1 MIACIISAELATF
14 PGSVIFKYVV
24 KTKCHYESPNVG
36 SHHYSGQQKL
46 VLRHYIGMLFKPCKK
61 SEGCCK
67 LRRVVAESSSS
78 FCNKICTCL
87 RCIFYRPSVNLF
99 CSNWRKSPVW
109 RDSIK
114 LWVIIH
120 ATYLFKYAFN
130 LKCFF
135 SFVSFF
141 FEDMIYSI
149 FCIFFLDRVLWYTFF
164 FKASAFINFLLT

>member
-1 MIACIISAELATF
+1 MITCIISPEWATF
-14 PGSVIFKYVV
+14 PGSVIFKHIV
-24 KTKCHYESPNVG
+24 KTKCHYESPNGG

-46 VLRHYIGMLFKPCKK
+46 VLPHYIGMLFKPCKK
-61 SEGCCK
+61 SESCRAILG
-67 LRRVVAESSSS
+67 RVVVESSSS
-78 FCNKICTCL
+78 FCKKICTCL
-87 RCIFYRPSVNLF
+87 RCTFYRSSVNLF

-135 SFVSFF
+135 SFNLFHFF
-141 FEDMIYSI
+141 RRHDLHYLLFI
-149 FCIFFLDRVLWYTFF
+149 FCR
-164 FKASAFINFLLT
+164 